1 MPTYGWGFGALTNN
15 RTNDFLALL
24 YGHAANYQS
33 RGTFHATEQ
42 LSFLGEGLYRDFLH
56 WPNDTDPL
64 NPGIKKNVARK
75 LGRVGAYY
83 APEQDI
89 SFCIVTEVLVARLT
103 RIQLIMEDFYRDG
116 GGRFGGGIHLA
127 RGAPRRWF
135 YSPGTTW
142 SVKAAPTRLGRIS
155 YNVTI
160 APQGESASFDI
171 STPSALPF
179 T

>member
-1 MPTYGWGFGALTNN
+1 MTCLRMDKRFGALTNN

-89 SFCIVTEVLVARLT
+89 SFLHSNRGPCSTLNTNSADNGRF
-103 RIQLIMEDFYRDG
+103 FYRDG
-116 GGRFGGGIHLA
+116 GGRFGG
-127 RGAPRRWF
+127 
-135 YSPGTTW
+135 
-142 SVKAAPTRLGRIS
+142 
-155 YNVTI
+155 
-160 APQGESASFDI
+160 ASI
-171 STPSALPF
+171 
-179 T
+179 